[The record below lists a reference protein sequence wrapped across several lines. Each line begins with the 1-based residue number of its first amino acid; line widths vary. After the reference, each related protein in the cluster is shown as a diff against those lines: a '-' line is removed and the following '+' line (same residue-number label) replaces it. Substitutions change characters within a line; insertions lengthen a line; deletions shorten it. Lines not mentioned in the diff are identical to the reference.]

1 VVKVIFMRVNEALS
15 RSGLPDLDYALNPY
29 LGCEHSCIYCYAREY
44 TPDEEVSRN
53 WGAVI
58 KVKENIVE
66 LLKKEVRRRRK
77 GIVGLSTITDPY
89 QPIEKELCISRRC
102 LEVLL
107 ENGFPVSIQ
116 TKSNLVI
123 RDLDILTRYTN
134 LVDVGLTITSTSKE
148 ISELIEPHAPP
159 PEERIAALYR
169 LSEAGIN
176 TWLFYGP
183 IIPKVNDS
191 DDIIRELVRIAK
203 DTNSEFYY
211 DKLRIK
217 RFMFRSSN
225 KVLRNS
231 IRTIRDYDWNALY
244 SKIEKLCA
252 EYNVPCKPAFD
263 VSETK
268 YYTLDKYI
276 HLN

>member
-1 VVKVIFMRVNEALS
+1 VVKIIFVRVNEALS
-15 RSGLPDLDYALNPY
+15 KSGLPDLDYALNPY

-53 WGAVI
+53 WGTII

-66 LLKKEVRRRRK
+66 LLKKEARRKRK

-89 QPIEKELCISRRC
+89 QPIEKELYLSRNC

-107 ENGFPVSIQ
+107 RNGFPVSIQ
-116 TKSNLVI
+116 TKSNLVV
-123 RDLDILTRYTN
+123 RDLDILTRYSD

-159 PEERIAALYR
+159 PEKRINALYR
-169 LSEAGIN
+169 LSEEGIK

-183 IIPKVNDS
+183 IIPKLNDS
-191 DDIIRELVRIAK
+191 DDIIRELVRIAR

-217 RFMFRSSN
+217 RFMFRSN
-225 KVLRNS
+225 NNVLRS
-231 IRTIRDYDWNALY
+231 AIRTLRSYNWNALY
-244 SKIEKLCA
+244 SKIEKICT
-252 EYNVPCKPAFD
+252 EYNVSCKPAFN
-263 VSETK
+263 VSVTK
-268 YYTLDKYI
+268 YYTLDRYI
-276 HLN
+276 RLN